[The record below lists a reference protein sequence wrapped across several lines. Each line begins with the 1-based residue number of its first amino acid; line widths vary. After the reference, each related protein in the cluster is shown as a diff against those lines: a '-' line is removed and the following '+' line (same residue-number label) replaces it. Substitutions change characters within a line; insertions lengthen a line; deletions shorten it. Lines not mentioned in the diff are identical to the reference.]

1 MIVSLHIRNLAT
13 IEDLELEFQPGFTI
27 LTGETGAGKSIII
40 DGIKFLLGERASPDI
55 IRTGKKEAIIEAVF
69 RAKPEARN
77 SPLSSYLIDGEIF
90 IQRTI
95 TSEGTGKAYLN
106 GILVPVRRLKEI
118 ADELVDIYGQN
129 DHIFLLQL
137 ENHLQYLDEF
147 IEATSLR
154 QEISSLYHR
163 LKALREEKEAIEERQ
178 KERERRLDFLA
189 YQIEEIKRA
198 NLRPGEWEELLAERH
213 LLKNAEKIA
222 RLCQEALEI
231 TYYSDNSLLTLLKR
245 LSHYLEELGQFE
257 PAFKELGHSLEP
269 LTLLVR
275 EAVENLL
282 RFEQR
287 QEASP
292 DRLERI
298 EERLS
303 QIERLKRKYGGE
315 IKDILE
321 YLHKIEAERNQLL
334 SSEERL
340 FDLKREIEVT
350 FREYQAKASELSELR
365 QKGAREL
372 ERQLKKEMS
381 QLGLKQAE
389 FKIKIVSYPLPL
401 DEMDRIKESGWDE
414 VEFLI
419 SPNPGEELR
428 PLRKIAS
435 GGELSRIMLALK
447 AIGKESSS
455 GKTLI
460 FDEIDSG
467 IGGQTADFIAQKL
480 RSLARR
486 HQVICITHLPQIASF
501 AHHHFRIIKTVEGE
515 RTFTSVERLDF
526 EERVK
531 EIARLL
537 SGRRITPLSLQNAR
551 EMLRHNLGEKTDR
564 D

>member
-1 MIVSLHIRNLAT
+1 MLVSLHIRNLAT
-13 IEDLELEFQPGFTI
+13 IEDLELELNPGFTI

-40 DGIKFLLGERASPDI
+40 DGIKLLLGERASPDI
-55 IRTGKKEAIIEAVF
+55 IRTGKKEALVEAVF
-69 RAKPEARN
+69 RVKPEQKD
-77 SPLSSYLIDGEIF
+77 SLLSSYLVDSEIF
-90 IQRTI
+90 LQRII
-95 TSEGTGKAYLN
+95 TSEGTGKAYIN
-106 GILVPVRRLKEI
+106 GILVPVRRLKEM

-129 DHIFLLQL
+129 DHVFLLQL
-137 ENHLQYLDEF
+137 EYHLNYLDDY
-147 IEATSLR
+147 IEAAPLR
-154 QEISSLYHR
+154 QEISSLYQR
-163 LKALREEKEAIEERQ
+163 LRALKEEKRTIEERQ

-198 NLRPGEWEELLAERH
+198 NLKPGEWEELLAERH

-222 RLCQEALEI
+222 RLCANALEI
-231 TYYSDNSLLTLLKR
+231 AYYGENSLLALLKR
-245 LSHYLEELGQFE
+245 LTTYLEELSQFE
-257 PAFKELGHSLEP
+257 PSFQEVLRNLEP
-269 LTLLVR
+269 LRIHIR
-275 EAVENLL
+275 EMAESLI

-287 QEASP
+287 QEAAP
-292 DRLERI
+292 DRLEKI

-303 QIERLKRKYGGE
+303 QIERLRRKYGGE
-315 IKDILE
+315 INDILD
-321 YLHKIEAERNQLL
+321 YLHNIEEERKQLIN
-334 SSEERL
+334 SEERL
-340 FDLKREIEVT
+340 SDLNREIETT
-350 FREYQAKASELSELR
+350 FKEYQNKAKELSELR
-365 QKGAREL
+365 HKGAKEL
-372 ERQLKKEMS
+372 ERHLKKEIA
-381 QLGLKQAE
+381 QLGMKQAE
-389 FKIKIVSYPLPL
+389 FSLKISSQPLSL
-401 DEMDRIKESGWDE
+401 EQIDRIKESGWDE

-501 AHHHFRIIKTVEGE
+501 ANHHFRIVKRVEGE
-515 RTFTSVERLDF
+515 RTFTSVEKLDF

-531 EIARLL
+531 EVARLL
-537 SGRRITPLSLQNAR
+537 SGRRITSSSLQNAL
-551 EMLRHNLGEKTDR
+551 EMLRHNLGREASD
-564 D
+564 